1 MSDQVLAACAEFPND
16 NPTLHRGAIWYCA
29 ALSGAPVCDRP
40 EAAREPEVVA
50 VVEPP
55 TDPTPPVI
63 EAEDETDDIE
73 IVEDLAFDDAIDE
86 SPLPPDVP
94 AVEPEPAVET
104 AMAFVE
110 SVPPP
115 TPESSVEPVTDPFA
129 MLVAVLEDVARTA
142 GAGDAA
148 MAVLLCVLGRT
159 RLDAS
164 APEGTDVLRAQA
176 LAWQGILRGESE
188 DFAACG
194 SGMLDEWC
202 AALIA
207 GVLGQPVR
215 ADGLKRDLRRR
226 GVAAFGLV
234 EQAA

>member
-1 MSDQVLAACAEFPND
+1 MA
-16 NPTLHRGAIWYCA
+16 
-29 ALSGAPVCDRP
+29 
-40 EAAREPEVVA
+40 
-50 VVEPP
+50 EPP

-63 EAEDETDDIE
+63 EADDETDDIE
-73 IVEDLAFDDAIDE
+73 IVEDLRLRRRHRRVAAAPGGARARAGARGRGPDGLRGERAA
-86 SPLPPDVP
+86 SP
-94 AVEPEPAVET
+94 
-104 AMAFVE
+104 
-110 SVPPP
+110 
-115 TPESSVEPVTDPFA
+115 PESSVEPVTDPFA
-129 MLVAVLEDVARTA
+129 MLVAVLEDVALTA

-148 MAVLLCVLGRT
+148 MATLRCVLGRT
-159 RLDAS
+159 RLDAA

-202 AALIA
+202 AALVA
-207 GVLGQPVR
+207 SVLGQPVR